1 MQHKKS
7 DYYEVKQIQYKCG
20 RCNCNAYR
28 KTVGFRTCLSY
39 VCKLG
44 FERGG
49 ITCLD
54 LAFERGGIVSK
65 IWLRGGGYS

>member
-1 MQHKKS
+1 MT
-7 DYYEVKQIQYKCG
+7 C
-20 RCNCNAYR
+20 
-28 KTVGFRTCLSY
+28 TVGYTVFIIKMQPSISY